1 MFEGLEAQYLIPFSL
16 LKMGSLVA
24 AGGSGQVYRGKY
36 AGARV
41 AIKSLF
47 SQMMDPDYVAEV
59 RHEARMLAAV
69 RHPHI
74 TMFHGIS
81 RFENRLLLVTEFVD
95 LSLDG
100 LVSNARG
107 KHDAVLRKLA
117 GRKRAQT
124 TPNATAS
131 DGAFAQ
137 PPEEAS
143 TPGNPERPQHSDMPR
158 PVRFS
163 VEDGRR
169 ILVELAQTMIYL
181 HSSGLAHRDI
191 KPSNMLLAQG
201 HDGRYHLKLCDL
213 GMARFSSSRR
223 NHFVTLGSGT
233 PAYSPPESYRPA
245 PVSGEGFEPR
255 SFSGREPRSPSAE
268 IEDLTKWD
276 VFSSATVAWF
286 VWHLQDP
293 FPGLSVPDVCV
304 AVCRGE
310 RPKFGD
316 APAGLKTLCAD
327 MWHQEASKR
336 PTAAGVLE
344 GLQREDLVK
353 DTLLI
358 AYKQANNLP
367 PYAYPPP
374 PTPMRPNDGANVV

>member
-1 MFEGLEAQYLIPFSL
+1 
-16 LKMGSLVA
+16 
-24 AGGSGQVYRGKY
+24 
-36 AGARV
+36 
-41 AIKSLF
+41 
-47 SQMMDPDYVAEV
+47 
-59 RHEARMLAAV
+59 MLAAV

-223 NHFVTLGSGT
+223 CL
-233 PAYSPPESYRPA
+233 A
-245 PVSGEGFEPR
+245 PVLP
-255 SFSGREPRSPSAE
+255 
-268 IEDLTKWD
+268 TK
-276 VFSSATVAWF
+276 
-286 VWHLQDP
+286 
-293 FPGLSVPDVCV
+293 
-304 AVCRGE
+304 
-310 RPKFGD
+310 
-316 APAGLKTLCAD
+316 
-327 MWHQEASKR
+327 ASTIQKAR
-336 PTAAGVLE
+336 
-344 GLQREDLVK
+344 
-353 DTLLI
+353 
-358 AYKQANNLP
+358 
-367 PYAYPPP
+367 
-374 PTPMRPNDGANVV
+374 